1 VEKDF
6 IDLVAFAPDG
16 HRGLAHSLPLP
27 SVLILDLDTG
37 KVTRELG
44 RKREGWQRAV
54 AVSPDG
60 LALLIAG
67 GNDGGMVLRK
77 WP

>member
-1 VEKDF
+1 VEKEF
-6 IDLVAFAPDG
+6 IDLVAFASDE
-16 HRGLAHSLPLP
+16 RRALAHSFMLP
-27 SVLILDLDTG
+27 SILILDLDTG

-44 RKREGWQRAV
+44 RNREGWQRAV
-54 AVSPDG
+54 AVCPDG